1 MVTVSVTRCDSYD
14 IQMVRRALL
23 EALAPLGGVERFV
36 RPGMKVLLKPNQL
49 SAAAPEQAV
58 ATHPTV
64 IQAAAELVQQA
75 GGAVSIG
82 DSPAGPVEIAHQVWS
97 KTGMAEAAA
106 RVGAPLVLFKEAEW
120 KRLNGCDY
128 FIAKPLYEADLVI
141 NLPKIKTHGLTLYT
155 GAVKNLFGAI
165 PGTRKRELH
174 LRAVG
179 MPEFSHVLADVLEL
193 VRTDLTI
200 IDGVVG
206 LEGEGP
212 GTRGTPHAYHCL
224 AASPDPLALD
234 TVITRAMG
242 YRPGEV
248 LHLAE
253 AGARGLG
260 VANPE
265 AIEIVGDRQALSF
278 GPLHLPTSKWFLRVP
293 PWMSAPIYRATR
305 RRPQVL
311 PALCIGC
318 GRCAQVCPA
327 DVITAGK
334 PPAFALE
341 RCIGC
346 LCCAEICPQGAI
358 NVHRNVLSR
367 LLGVGR

>member
-1 MVTVSVTRCDSYD
+1 MVTVSATRCESYELD
-14 IQMVRRALL
+14 VVRRAMVEVLV
-23 EALAPLGGVERFV
+23 PLGGMARFV

-49 SAAAPEQAV
+49 SAASPEQAV
-58 ATHPTV
+58 ATHPAV
-64 IQAAAELVQQA
+64 LQVVAELVQQA
-75 GGAVSIG
+75 GGDASIG
-82 DSPAGPVEIAHQVWS
+82 DSPAGPVEIAPQVWT
-97 KTGMAEAAA
+97 KTGMAEAAS

-128 FIAKPLYEADLVI
+128 FIARPLYEADLVI
-141 NLPKIKTHGLTLYT
+141 NLPKIKTHNLTLYT

-174 LRAVG
+174 LRAPG
-179 MPEFSHVLADVLEL
+179 MPDFSGVLADVLEL
-193 VRTDLTI
+193 VKTGLTI
-200 IDGVVG
+200 IDGVIG

-212 GTRGTPHAYHCL
+212 GTRGTPHAYQCL
-224 AASPDPLALD
+224 AASSDPLALD

-260 VANPE
+260 VADLA
-265 AIEIVGDRQALSF
+265 AIEIAGEPQALSF
-278 GPLHLPTSKWFLRVP
+278 GPLRLPTAKWFLRVP
-293 PWMSAPIYRATR
+293 SWMGAPVYRATR

-327 DVITAGK
+327 EVITVGK
-334 PPAFALE
+334 PPAFALD

-346 LCCAEICPQGAI
+346 LCCAEICPQAAI
-358 NVHRNVLSR
+358 TVRQNALSR